1 MATYYAG
8 IGSRKTPTQ
17 IQMVMSEIAKK
28 LAAKGTILRS
38 GGAEGADQAFERGVD
53 YWFTFMQQAKI
64 PVPKEIFYA
73 GDVDKAG
80 VIGLQAMNEAEKY
93 HVVWNKLNPFVKKL
107 HARNVFQILGN
118 DLKTPVSFVI
128 CWTPD
133 GCIHHQNRT
142 IYTGGTGTAISVAS
156 MHGIPIFNLAREDHL
171 ARIRKGLEI

>member
-1 MATYYAG
+1 MT
-8 IGSRKTPTQ
+8 
-17 IQMVMSEIAKK
+17 EIAKK
-28 LAAKGTILRS
+28 LCPKEMILRS
-38 GGAEGADQAFERGVD
+38 GGAMGADQAFERGVD
-53 YWFTFMQQAKI
+53 YWYKFMQKNKTSI
-64 PVPKEIFYA
+64 PKEIFYA

-80 VIGLQAMNEAEKY
+80 VMGLQAMNEAEKY
-93 HVVWNKLNPFVKKL
+93 HVVWSRLGSFVKKL
-107 HARNVFQILGN
+107 HARNVFQILGM

-156 MHGIPIFNLAREDHL
+156 MHKIPVFNLARPEHL